1 MYEQFNEHYPKSMPE
16 KIPFNEDTLLLYF
29 LVSREIHGGP
39 PEHYTLS
46 SKSELEA
53 ELCTLDLQLAY
64 VDIYC
69 NDLIIYTDIHVEQSD
84 SENIKY
90 VKKVFLVYKHNKAVL
105 SFATPYK
112 SVPRSELT
120 SK

>member
-16 KIPFNEDTLLLYF
+16 NTPFNEDSLQLYF
-29 LVSREIHGGP
+29 LASREIHGGP
-39 PEHYTLS
+39 PEYYTLS

-69 NDLIIYTDIHVEQSD
+69 NDLIIYIDKHVEQSD
-84 SENIKY
+84 SENY
-90 VKKVFLVYKHNKAVL
+90 TLVKKVFLVYKQNKAVL

-112 SVPRSELT
+112 SEPRIELT